1 MVALP
6 IQMFTGAVVVVA
18 VALHIAD
25 GRDGV
30 GSSAHGIRVAEAV
43 LKLDLVLVPV
53 SSQNSLDL
61 SIEEA
66 ENGSHQQ
73 TLVVHQDVHH
83 IVIHLLSDLAF
94 WSPWEQ
100 HKLDAKQRNQNQGGS
115 HCFHVQVGFCLVGVF
130 QLGYENTNDIQQEE
144 KIHQQ
149 RSTDRAVDDV
159 QEMSIGADPAI
170 VIII

>member
-61 SIEEA
+61 CQKIKRNA
-66 ENGSHQQ
+66 CK
-73 TLVVHQDVHH
+73 TLGK
-83 IVIHLLSDLAF
+83 ISLAF
-94 WSPWEQ
+94 S
-100 HKLDAKQRNQNQGGS
+100 L
-115 HCFHVQVGFCLVGVF
+115 
-130 QLGYENTNDIQQEE
+130 
-144 KIHQQ
+144 
-149 RSTDRAVDDV
+149 
-159 QEMSIGADPAI
+159 
-170 VIII
+170 